1 MNYEVVFSKQIF
13 KFLGKCDKSIARRF
27 KDAVEIIEKNP
38 YTSLLDIKKLAGSA
52 NHYRLR
58 IWKYRFLYE
67 VRENEIL
74 IYFYKADSRWNVYK

>member
-1 MNYEVVFSKQIF
+1 MYKLEFNKKVRKILKSSTNIDT
-13 KFLGKCDKSIARRF
+13 KFFYIMKELTKS
-27 KDAVEIIEKNP
+27 P

-74 IYFYKADSRWNVYK
+74 IYFYKADSRWDVYK